1 MNRKHSY
8 RELER
13 RRFNRFVLK
22 ALQAPDELKNDIE
35 LYEGITSKH
44 TLKDKGMMQT
54 ALEVANTLKR
64 EFPILG
70 AAILKR
76 YTPYVNQIKEAL
88 SAKELTLTGKPYE
101 LLLECINLNSP
112 SIPTLKDRL

>member
-1 MNRKHSY
+1 MKKHSY

-22 ALQAPDELKNDIE
+22 AIQQPEELKNDIL

-44 TLKDKGMMQT
+44 TAKDKGMMQT
-54 ALEVANTLKR
+54 ALHVADTLKR

-70 AAILKR
+70 CSILKR

-88 SAKELTLTGKPYE
+88 L
-101 LLLECINLNSP
+101 P
-112 SIPTLKDRL
+112 SSGQLSLI